1 MPLQLRSQ
9 CSMTGSGTPWSV
21 WITSA
26 TFSLVVLAGYR
37 VLEHREFA
45 PIVGGLGLIH
55 LITVIAR
62 SSRLSWH
69 LFLSQTLVVV
79 TAVLS
84 VVLHTWHVVG
94 PAPAGWSRTLS
105 SFLHGAL
112 TSASTYLYFLG
123 YVVAFCLVLTA
134 VLFVTRISRPRWV
147 LDAEVVLVVG
157 YAMSSVNVAFDY
169 SLARPLYQVSG
180 DPGAVAFFF
189 TAGLFGMEF
198 SLPLHLLLLTACLLW
213 HRLVHRP
220 GSGR

>member
-1 MPLQLRSQ
+1 MRLRSER
-9 CSMTGSGTPWSV
+9 SLTGSAAPWSV

-45 PIVGGLGLIH
+45 PVVGGLGLIH
-55 LITVIAR
+55 LVTVIAR

-79 TAVLS
+79 AALVS
-84 VVLHTWHVVG
+84 VVLHTWHAVG
-94 PAPAGWSRTLS
+94 PAPAGWSRTFS
-105 SFLHGAL
+105 SFLRGAL
-112 TSASTYLYFLG
+112 TSTSTYLHFG
-123 YVVAFCLVLTA
+123 VYVLAFCVVLA
-134 VLFVTRISRPRWV
+134 VVLFVIRISRPRWMI
-147 LDAEVVLVVG
+147 DAEVLLVAG

-169 SLARPLYQVSG
+169 SWTRPLYQVSG

-189 TAGLFGMEF
+189 TAGLFGLEF

-213 HRLVHRP
+213 YRLVHPP
-220 GSGR
+220 GD